1 VPKPYPLENV
11 MSPAVRSLL
20 ASDFGHRYT
29 ARERF
34 LHGHK
39 VHRRN
44 RRVWREI
51 SERSFEAETVDLR
64 PFPDIADLFFSVLHE
79 AWGHAYVYITGDG
92 GYPGLW
98 IDGLSGLLSLKVSPI
113 PFSREEMKVEIES

>member
-1 VPKPYPLENV
+1 MNRGVGESVPKPYPLENV
-11 MSPAVRSLL
+11 MSPAVRSLS

-64 PFPDIADLFFSVLHE
+64 PFPDIADLFLASFMKPGDTLMCISLE
-79 AWGHAYVYITGDG
+79 MADIPVYGSTACLD
-92 GYPGLW
+92 
-98 IDGLSGLLSLKVSPI
+98 
-113 PFSREEMKVEIES
+113 F